1 MPRCDTT
8 PGRRFP
14 GRARHCVPVLL
25 ALALVACGT
34 PKPEVT
40 ETRAMDDQGREVV
53 TYRICEKPG
62 VPFTSEKVCRTETVV
77 HNYCYRSLGRVDCY
91 EQPVPGRTVMRSR

>member
-1 MPRCDTT
+1 MPRCDTI
-8 PGRRFP
+8 PGRRFA
-14 GRARHCVPVLL
+14 GRALRYIPVLL
-25 ALALVACGT
+25 ALVLVACAT

-40 ETRAMDDQGREVV
+40 ETRRMDDQGREVV
-53 TYRICEKPG
+53 TYRICERTG
-62 VPFTSEKVCRTETVV
+62 IPFMNEKVCRNETVV